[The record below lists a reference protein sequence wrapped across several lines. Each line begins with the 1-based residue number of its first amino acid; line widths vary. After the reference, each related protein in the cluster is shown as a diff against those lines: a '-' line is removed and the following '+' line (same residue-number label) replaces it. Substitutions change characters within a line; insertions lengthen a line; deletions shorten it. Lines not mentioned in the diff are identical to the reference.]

1 MKYPLSLSEF
11 EDFLTTSIPPILFLN
26 GSRSGYRACQSVP
39 ILDDDIAEDVF
50 EEFTLNITSVDEAVA
65 VVLDPF
71 VSVII
76 QDDDGNNHAFIPVFY
91 MMICFHLQDQPLCC
105 LFSHLHCIFQ
115 KEVVLSSSA

>member
-1 MKYPLSLSEF
+1 M
-11 EDFLTTSIPPILFLN
+11 N

-39 ILDDDIAEDVF
+39 ILDDDIAEDIF

-76 QDDDGNNHAFIPVFY
+76 QDDDGNNHAFIPASY
-91 MMICFHLQDQPLCC
+91 RTICFLLQDQPLCC
-105 LFSHLHCIFQ
+105 LFSHLC
-115 KEVVLSSSA
+115 